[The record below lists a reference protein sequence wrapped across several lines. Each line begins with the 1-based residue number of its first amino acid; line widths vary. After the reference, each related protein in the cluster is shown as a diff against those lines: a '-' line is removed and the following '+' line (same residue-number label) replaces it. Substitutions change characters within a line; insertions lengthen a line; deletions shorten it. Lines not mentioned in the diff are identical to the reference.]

1 MLNKEEEQI
10 GLAEQ
15 MEQMKQ
21 MPEDEQKAG
30 ECGVDLVCAHAPCS
44 AECSP

>member
-10 GLAEQ
+10 GLVEQ

-21 MPEDEQKAG
+21 MAKDEQKAG
-30 ECGVDLVCAHAPCS
+30 RYGVGLVCADAPCS